1 MGFWRIAKPKRPVR
15 ERCRAVPGGPSE
27 LLDPRQRGGGA
38 NCILVLGSILDFR
51 LYPIL
56 VRWAEDNKGAT
67 TNTNTLLRYEHVLF
81 KLNCK
86 SQHFVFLT
94 SVGLSCFF
102 FLIQNNGQNAYCKDV
117 SIPNFGVTARSI
129 SIKKSGSRTSEI
141 TYHSQQIE
149 WTGSSLGGREK
160 SWRIWR
166 RGVDSG
172 ARSFLSLVPQPQQRT
187 WASTPALHAL
197 HDGVLS
203 QHSAPG
209 LVRSCKKHLVCS
221 DEEFGA

>member
-1 MGFWRIAKPKRPVR
+1 M
-15 ERCRAVPGGPSE
+15 
-27 LLDPRQRGGGA
+27 
-38 NCILVLGSILDFR
+38 
-51 LYPIL
+51 
-56 VRWAEDNKGAT
+56 
-67 TNTNTLLRYEHVLF
+67 
-81 KLNCK
+81 
-86 SQHFVFLT
+86 
-94 SVGLSCFF
+94 FF

-209 LVRSCKKHLVCS
+209 LVRSCKNTLCAVTRSLELRQSAWRASFLLLTRRIQLNSKVHVFIGRWS
-221 DEEFGA
+221 WS